1 MAVEWSHFKAEFKA
15 IVFDPIDKD
24 GNGTLDVQEVG
35 AKLLA
40 IANKTGDIGI
50 LSAAGDPAFFQDQ
63 AKSIIKEMDA
73 NGDGSITFDELF
85 AVFVEKSPFQDEA
98 AFAADWATRFEDK
111 GGKEAYDCA
120 MAALKEI
127 VA

>member
-50 LSAAGDPAFFQDQ
+50 LTAAGDPAFFQDQ
-63 AKSIIKEMDA
+63 VKSIIKEMDA
-73 NGDGSITFDELF
+73 NGDGSISFDEVF
-85 AVFVEKSPFQDEA
+85 AVFVEVSPFPDEA
-98 AFAADWATRFEDK
+98 TLAADFATK
-111 GGKEAYDCA
+111 VNTKEAYDDA